1 MTVFYHGCA
10 LKQKAQIARFPKK
23 TLGRHEIPKTGM
35 PTIKIIVKSQTSF
48 AILSS

>member
-10 LKQKAQIARFPKK
+10 LKQNAQIARFPKK
-23 TLGRHEIPKTGM
+23 HLADTKIPKTGM

-48 AILSS
+48 DILSS